1 MYSNLIKTS
10 TVDMSLNDWLLFR
23 KDGIGASEVASVL
36 NENEYKSA
44 LEVFEDKI
52 NPNIIQTPDNL
63 SMYLGRLL
71 EDSVSQSYKYYDG
84 DEKTMLLNAANNNVI
99 NDVFRSNMYI
109 QNPDFPHLFVSLDRR
124 IRGKNGAL
132 ECKTMRHHVWRK
144 EETIPFYYILQAT
157 QQAGVCGFDYVDV
170 AILIEFHG
178 FVVFRIEL
186 RQNIFNNLVE
196 CTFDFWQRVLKARK
210 YKTQIF
216 EAELNFNEKLKKE
229 IEAKLMHIEP
239 EPVATISYSDFIG
252 KKFEN
257 ATGFIKDGN
266 VEMLNIAIEHRKTK
280 DIISK
285 LSKNALYYENILK
298 NDMRENVE
306 LNFGKDGKVTWKKN
320 KNGSRIFKN
329 LIK

>member
-10 TVDMSLNDWLLFR
+10 TIDMSLNDWLAFR

-36 NENEYKSA
+36 NENEYRSA

-71 EDSVSQSYKYYDG
+71 EDSVSQSYRFYDG
-84 DEKTMLLNAANNNVI
+84 DEKTMLLNASNNNVI

-109 QNPDFPHLFVSLDRR
+109 QNTDFKHLFVSLDRR

-144 EETIPFYYILQAT
+144 EETIPYYYVLQAT

-170 AILIEFHG
+170 AILIEFQG
-178 FVVFRIEL
+178 FVVFRIEF
-186 RQNIFNNLVE
+186 RPGIFNHIVDF
-196 CTFDFWQRVLKARK
+196 TADFWERVLLARK

-216 EAELNFNEKLKKE
+216 EAEQNFNSKLKKE
-229 IEAKLMHIEP
+229 IEAKLMKIEP
-239 EPVATISYSDFIG
+239 EPVASISYSDFIS

-257 ATGFIKDGN
+257 ATGFVKEGN
-266 VEMLNIAIEHRKTK
+266 VEMLNIAIEHKKTK

-285 LSKNALYYENILK
+285 LSKNVTYYENILK

-306 LNFGKDGKVTWKKN
+306 LNFGKDGKITWKPN
-320 KNGSRIFKN
+320 VNGSRIFKN